1 MAGVSVAAS
10 QRRITINPL
19 TRLEGHGRIEI
30 FLTEE
35 GAVDH
40 AYLQVPELRGFEKFA
55 QGRPAESMPQITSR
69 ICGVCPTAH
78 HMASTKALDE
88 LYRVTPPAAAHRIR
102 ELIYS
107 TFMVEDH
114 TLHFYFL
121 GGPDFVVGPKAPA
134 AERNVLGVIAKV
146 GTEVGLKV
154 IAIRRKL
161 REAIGLAAGKAI
173 HPVFGVPG
181 GVSKPLTQQDA
192 EQFRAVA
199 AEALEFAKFT
209 YGVFHKV
216 VLGNSGY
223 VDLIR
228 SDLFTH
234 STYYMGMVD
243 AQNRVT
249 FYDGMLRVVAP
260 DGHEWAR
267 FHPRDYQAHI
277 EEHAEPWTYMKFCH
291 LKSLGWQGFRDGPE
305 SGIYCVAPLARLNA
319 ACGMATP
326 LAGEAYLEFFGTLG
340 KPAHFTLANH
350 WARVIELLYAAERM
364 NELANHPDLTHPV
377 VRAIPEETPC
387 EGIGAVEAPRGTL
400 FHHYRTDE
408 QGLITKANLL
418 VATQNNAAR
427 IALSV
432 EKAARGLIS
441 SSTVDE
447 GVLNMVEMAFRAY
460 DPCLGCAT
468 HALPGSTPLLVRVHG
483 PEGNIITTLRRDHD
497 GSIHRDESL
506 PE

>member
-1 MAGVSVAAS
+1 MATITIPAS
-10 QRRITINPL
+10 KRRITIDPV
-19 TRLEGHGRIEI
+19 TRLEGHGKIEI
-30 FLTEE
+30 FLNEE
-35 GAVDH
+35 GTVDR
-40 AYLQVPELRGFEKFA
+40 AFFQVPELRGFEKFA

-78 HMASTKALDE
+78 HMASTKALDA
-88 LYRVTPPAAAHRIR
+88 LYQVSPPAAAHRIR
-102 ELIYS
+102 ELVYS

-134 AERNVLGVIAKV
+134 AERNVLGVIGKV
-146 GTEVGLKV
+146 GAEVALQV
-154 IAIRRKL
+154 IAMRRKL
-161 REAIGLAAGKAI
+161 RELVALAAGKAI
-173 HPVFGVPG
+173 HPVFGLPG
-181 GVSKPLTQQDA
+181 GVSKPLTSEDA
-192 EQFRAVA
+192 EQFRSVA
-199 AEALEFAKFT
+199 GEALEFAKFT
-209 YGVFHKV
+209 YGLFRKV
-216 VLGNSGY
+216 VLGNSAY

-228 SDLFTH
+228 SDTYTH
-234 STYYMGMVD
+234 RTYYMGMVD
-243 AQNRVT
+243 ERNHVT

-267 FHPRDYQAHI
+267 FHPGEYQTYI

-291 LKSLGWQGFRDGPE
+291 LKSLGWHGFRDGLE
-305 SGIYCVAPLARLNA
+305 SGIYSVAPLARLNA
-319 ACGMATP
+319 AEGMATP
-326 LAGEAYLEFFGTLG
+326 VAEEAYLEFFGTLG
-340 KPAHFTLANH
+340 KPVHYTLANH

-364 NELANHPDLTHPV
+364 NELAHHPDLTDPD
-377 VRAIPEETPC
+377 VRVIPTQIPR

-408 QGLITKANLL
+408 QGIITKANLL

-441 SSTVDE
+441 ASTVDE

-468 HALPGSTPLLVRVHG
+468 HALPGSMPLWLSVRDRQ
-483 PEGNIITTLRRDHD
+483 GNVVATLRRDYD
-497 GSIHRDESL
+497 GNVHRD
-506 PE
+506 

>member
-1 MAGVSVAAS
+1 MASLTIPVGK
-10 QRRITINPL
+10 RRITIDPV
-19 TRLEGHGRIEI
+19 TRLEGHGKIEI
-30 FLTEE
+30 FLNDE
-35 GAVDH
+35 GTVDR
-40 AYLQVPELRGFEKFA
+40 AYFQVPELRGFEKFA

-78 HMASTKALDE
+78 HMASTKALDQ
-88 LYRVTPPAAAHRIR
+88 LYQVTPPAAARRIR
-102 ELIYS
+102 ELVYS

-114 TLHFYFL
+114 ALHFYFL

-134 AERNVLGVIAKV
+134 AERNVLGVIGRV
-146 GTEVGLKV
+146 GADVGLKV
-154 IAIRRKL
+154 IAMRRKL
-161 REAIGLAAGKAI
+161 RDLIALAAGKAI

-181 GVSKPLTQQDA
+181 GVSKPLTHEDA

-199 AEALEFAKFT
+199 GEALEFAKFT
-209 YGVFHKV
+209 YALFEKL
-216 VLGNSGY
+216 VLGNSEY

-228 SDLFTH
+228 SDTFTH
-234 STYYMGMVD
+234 RTYYMGMVD
-243 AQNRVT
+243 EQNRVT

-260 DGHEWAR
+260 DGHEWAK
-267 FHPRDYQAHI
+267 FHPSQYETYI
-277 EEHAEPWTYMKFCH
+277 EEHAEAWTYMKFCH
-291 LKSLGWQGFRDGPE
+291 LKSVGWRGFNDGPE

-319 ACGMATP
+319 AEGMATP
-326 LAGEAYLEFFGTLG
+326 VAEEAYLEFFGTLG
-340 KPAHFTLANH
+340 GKPVHYTLANH

-364 NELANHPDLTHPV
+364 NELANDPEITDPN
-377 VRAIPEETPC
+377 VRAIPTEIPR

-441 SSTVDE
+441 ASTVDE

-468 HALPGSTPLLVRVHG
+468 HALPGSMPLWLRVCDRQ
-483 PEGNIITTLRRDHD
+483 GNVVTTLRRDYD
-497 GSIHRDESL
+497 GSIHRD
-506 PE
+506 

>member
-1 MAGVSVAAS
+1 MASITIPAS
-10 QRRITINPL
+10 KRRITIDPV

-30 FLTEE
+30 FLNAE
-35 GAVDH
+35 GTVDR
-40 AYLQVPELRGFEKFA
+40 AYFQVPELRGFEKFA
-55 QGRPAESMPQITSR
+55 QGRTAESMPQITSR

-78 HMASTKALDE
+78 HMASTKALDR
-88 LYRVTPPAAAHRIR
+88 LYQVSPPAAALRIR
-102 ELIYS
+102 ELVYS

-114 TLHFYFL
+114 ALHFYFL

-134 AERNVLGVIAKV
+134 AERNVLGVIGKV
-146 GTEVGLKV
+146 GADVALKV
-154 IAIRRKL
+154 IAMRRKL
-161 REAIGLAAGKAI
+161 RDLVARAAGKAI
-173 HPVFGVPG
+173 HPVFGLPG
-181 GVSKPLTQQDA
+181 GVSKPLTREDA

-199 AEALEFAKFT
+199 GEALEFAKFT
-209 YGVFHKV
+209 YGLFQKV
-216 VLGNSGY
+216 VLGNSEY

-228 SDLFTH
+228 SDMFTH
-234 STYYMGMVD
+234 RTYYMGMVD
-243 AQNRVT
+243 ERNRVT

-267 FHPRDYQAHI
+267 FHPGQYQTYI

-291 LKSLGWQGFRDGPE
+291 LKSLGWQGFTDGLE

-319 ACGMATP
+319 GEGMATP
-326 LAGEAYLEFFGTLG
+326 VAEEAYLEFFGTLG
-340 KPAHFTLANH
+340 GKPVHYTLANH

-364 NELANHPDLTHPV
+364 SELANHPELTDPD
-377 VRAIPEETPC
+377 VRVIPTQIPR

-441 SSTVDE
+441 ASTVDD

-468 HALPGSTPLLVRVHG
+468 HVLPGSMPLWLSVRDRQ
-483 PEGNIITTLRRDHD
+483 GNVVTTLRRDYD
-497 GSIHRDESL
+497 GSIHRG
-506 PE
+506 